1 MWGWGFPVSSVPNII
16 NVCPVYQNITS
27 VIGVVLNLHVI
38 NKDRGDNIKKRFHPN
53 DDDTKF

>member
-1 MWGWGFPVSSVPNII
+1 MPNII

-53 DDDTKF
+53 DDDTNF